1 MPSISANLDKISAE
15 IKKIEQNSKMARA
28 ETKGLGD
35 MLRFDGNNVDLIIK
49 RFNSLGNELEQENKK
64 IAQLKAKEEEL
75 TKISLSG
82 QYKEGSKELEKLNR
96 QLDDTRVKLQYAE
109 DRAKG
114 LAMASSETARNQEI
128 VRAVTANV
136 NAQYEKQ
143 ERTAKRI
150 QITTLATIMLVRQW
164 TTEAVKQ
171 GTELYALSKRYDM
184 SAEEIQEWDRAL
196 ELATGQSGLFSRSL
210 KELVKTFAEVA
221 SGRGIATENVLKD
234 IGLAYKDLAEMS
246 SQEQFHAIIDA
257 LQGVEN
263 ASLRA
268 SYAEKLFKEAGID
281 IAGVF
286 NDNTVSLDEYL
297 ERAKEFSVISDE
309 SVQRLAELN
318 FDLEEANVHLDVAK
332 AEIVSALLP
341 AIRATADILK
351 VLAPAIQG
359 FGKGLQQLGG
369 FGNFAVIALT
379 GMLLLMPLLVKW
391 SKQHRIEKLLE
402 AQAIKVTGD
411 ESLKTAGKMAVL
423 NASLGAVG
431 LVLSGIALVLGL
443 ISKKADET
451 TADLNKTINASKG
464 LMAETGTDFT
474 TNTEQY
480 ATSNKEYYMQA
491 DVNIYGEGDTPI
503 GDENAV
509 KVAQYTADALNKSLG
524 ELVK

>member
-1 MPSISANLDKISAE
+1 MPSISENLDKISAE
-15 IKKIEQNSKMARA
+15 IKRIEQNSKMARA

-49 RFNSLGNELEQENKK
+49 RFNSLGNELDQENKK

-143 ERTAKRI
+143 ERTARRI

-184 SAEEIQEWDRAL
+184 SAEEIQDWDRAL

-297 ERAKEFSVISDE
+297 ERAKEYSKISDE
-309 SVQRLAELN
+309 SVKRLAELN
-318 FDLEEANVHLDVAK
+318 FDLEEANTHLQVAK

-341 AIRATADILK
+341 AIRATADILS
-351 VLAPAIQG
+351 VLAPIIQAT
-359 FGKGLQQLGG
+359 GKGFQEMGL
-369 FGNFAVIALT
+369 FGNILVAVLT
-379 GMLLLMPLLVKW
+379 GMLLLMPMLVKW
-391 SKQHRIEKLLE
+391 SKQHAIQKALE
-402 AQAIKVTGD
+402 ALAIKGAGD
-411 ESLKTAGKMAVL
+411 EAAKAVPKMTAL

-431 LVLSGIALVLGL
+431 LILSAIALVIGL
-443 ISKKADET
+443 IVSATDKAKKGID
-451 TADLNKTINASKG
+451 DTIDASKS
-464 LMAETGTDFT
+464 LMAETGTGFT
-474 TNTEQY
+474 SNTEQY

-491 DVNIYGEGDTPI
+491 DVNIHGEGDTPI
-503 GDENAV
+503 GDENAI